1 MAFDTITPVR
11 FGQAAITT
19 SAATLYT
26 TPALTRA
33 LVKEISVVN
42 TTGAAATFDV
52 YLVPSGGTAGTANA
66 LFYEQPLASKETLQW
81 NGLQVLN
88 AGATIQVKASATGL
102 TVVASGGEAV

>member
-1 MAFDTITPVR
+1 MAFETITPVR

-26 TPALTRA
+26 TPASTRA

-42 TTGAAATFDV
+42 TTGAAATFDI
-52 YLVPSGGTAGTANA
+52 YLVPSAGTAGTANA
-66 LFYEQPLASKETLQW
+66 LFYEMSLESKGTLQW
-81 NGLQVLN
+81 NGLQILN
-88 AGATIQVKASATGL
+88 AADTIQVKASVTGL

>member
-26 TPALTRA
+26 TPASTRA

-42 TTGAAATFDV
+42 TTAATATFDI
-52 YLVPSGGTAGTANA
+52 YLVPSAGTAGTTNA
-66 LFYEQPLASKETLQW
+66 LFYQQPLAAKETLQW

-88 AGATIQVKASATGL
+88 AGQTIQVKASATGL

>member
-26 TPALTRA
+26 TPASTRA
-33 LVKEISVVN
+33 LIKEISVVN
-42 TTGAAATFDV
+42 TTGVTATFDV

-66 LFYEQPLASKETLQW
+66 LFYQQPLAAKSTLQW
-81 NGLQVLN
+81 NGLQILN
-88 AGATIQVKASATGL
+88 AGDTLQVKASATGL
-102 TVVASGGEAV
+102 TVMASGGEAV

>member
-11 FGQAAITT
+11 FGQAALTT

-52 YLVPSGGTAGTANA
+52 YLVPSGGTAGTTNA
-66 LFYEQPLASKETLQW
+66 LFYQQPLAAKATLQW

-88 AGATIQVKASATGL
+88 AGQTIQVKASVSGL
-102 TVVASGGEAV
+102 TVVSSGGEAV

>member
-1 MAFDTITPVR
+1 MAYDSISPVR

-19 SAATLYT
+19 SASALYT

-33 LVKEISVVN
+33 LIKEISVVN
-42 TTGAAATFDV
+42 TTGVAATFDI

-66 LFYEQPLASKETLQW
+66 LFYQQPLAAKATLQW

-88 AGATIQVKASATGL
+88 AGDTLQVKASASGL

>member
-26 TPALTRA
+26 TPASTRA
-33 LVKEISVVN
+33 LIKKISVVN
-42 TTGAAATFDV
+42 TTATAATFDV
-52 YLVPSGGTAGTANA
+52 YLVPSAGTAGTTNA
-66 LFYEQPLASKETLQW
+66 LFYEQPLAAKETLQW
-81 NGLQVLN
+81 NGLQILN
-88 AGATIQVKASATGL
+88 AGSTIQVKASIAGL

>member
-26 TPALTRA
+26 TPASTRA
-33 LVKEISVVN
+33 LIKEISVVN
-42 TTGAAATFDV
+42 TTATAATFDV
-52 YLVPSGGTAGTANA
+52 YLVPSAGTAGTTNA
-66 LFYEQPLASKETLQW
+66 LFYEQPLAAKETLQW
-81 NGLQVLN
+81 NGLQILN
-88 AGATIQVKASATGL
+88 AGSTIQVKASIAGL